1 MLKDLIY
8 NNPYCYKKKGWV
20 IMKFRRYLASVMAL
34 IMVACSIPFSSAAT
48 DNVTAEGF
56 EYAINVESCTVE
68 ITGYEGNSD
77 VIYIPAEIEGY
88 PVTSI
93 GSNAFSYNSDISI
106 LNVPDS
112 VTYIG
117 DHAFYCCRN
126 LMILELPDSIEAM
139 GIAPFSKIGYTE
151 SGKPYVNG
159 VFYYGDYLLEANES
173 VSGHC
178 VVKDGT
184 RVIAGEA
191 FYGCTYLTGITIPD
205 DTTYIGERCFK
216 NCNNFEAI
224 TIESGNPVYHSAG
237 NCIIET
243 ETKTL
248 VLGSCNSEIPAD
260 GSVTSIGKEAFA
272 YLAAPKAIIGSEGLI
287 SISIP
292 EGITKIG
299 DDAFYGC
306 YYLESVT
313 LPNSLVEVGTHVFA
327 DCRSLDNVVIPD
339 KMKYIPARMFAFCE
353 SLSDFTLSSSVTR
366 IEEGA
371 FIGCDSLEGLKFKG
385 WKEQWKAITIEENN
399 DALVDIYFDVT
410 YIPEEQKTTDTGFTY
425 VLDRA
430 REGVVIVAYTGTAK
444 SVSVPVNIEGY
455 PVIKIDDKAFYNNDY
470 VVSVVLPYKLSEIGS
485 EAFYSCS
492 QLTTIN
498 IPSNVKKI
506 EFATFQF
513 CAKLEKIILPS
524 AMEEID
530 TWAFSGCGSLASV
543 VWPDN
548 LKTIEQGAFER
559 TGLVEVILPE
569 SVASIRDS
577 AFSFC
582 KSLVKVELPDNI
594 TVIYSSMFRGCES
607 LAEVKLPQSLVRID
621 GMAFKECL
629 SLSHIDLPDTLKRI
643 ESYAFA
649 QTGLAEIIVPRNIKY
664 LYKSF
669 VDDCEDLEHVIFNG
683 TEKQWNALEDPYSTV
698 LNKEVIFKGI
708 YGDIDGDYEI
718 TSADA
723 LIMRRHLAA
732 AEFNDNVNE
741 LIADMNDDGAIN
753 AKDMLAIKK
762 ILAA

>member
-1 MLKDLIY
+1 
-8 NNPYCYKKKGWV
+8 
-20 IMKFRRYLASVMAL
+20 MKFRRYLASIIAL
-34 IMVACSIPFSSAAT
+34 IVIACSVPFSSAASE
-48 DNVTAEGF
+48 NVTDDGF
-56 EYAINVESCTVE
+56 EYAINEENQTVE
-68 ITGYEGNSD
+68 ITGYDGNSEI
-77 VIYIPAEIEGY
+77 IYIPSEIEGY

-93 GSNAFSYNSDISI
+93 GSNAFSYNSDIGV

-117 DHAFYCCRN
+117 DHAFYCCKN

-151 SGKPYVNG
+151 SGKAYVDG
-159 VFYYGDYLLEANES
+159 VFYYGDYLLEADIS
-173 VSGHC
+173 FSGHC

-191 FYGCTYLTGITIPD
+191 FYGCTSLTGITIPD

-243 ETKTL
+243 ATKTL
-248 VLGSCNSEIPAD
+248 VLGSCKSEIPSD
-260 GSVTSIGKEAFA
+260 GSVTSIGNEAFA
-272 YLAAPKAIIGSEGLI
+272 FLAAPKAITGSAGLT

-313 LPNSLVEVGTHVFA
+313 LPQSLVEVGTHVFA
-327 DCRSLDNVVIPD
+327 DCVYLNNVVIPD

-371 FIGCDSLEGLKFKG
+371 FIGCASLEGLKFKG
-385 WKEQWKAITIEENN
+385 WKEQWETITIEENN
-399 DALVDIYFDVT
+399 DALLDIYFDVT
-410 YIPEEQKTTDTGFTY
+410 YIPEDPKTTDTGFTY

-430 REGVVIVAYTGTAK
+430 NESVTIVGYTGKSK
-444 SVSVPVNIEGY
+444 SVSVPIKIEGY
-455 PVIKIDDKAFYNNDY
+455 PVTKIDNKAFYNNDY

-498 IPSNVKKI
+498 IPPNVKKI

-524 AMEEID
+524 GMEKID

-543 VWPDN
+543 VWSDN
-548 LKTIEQGAFER
+548 LKTIGQGAFEN
-559 TGLVEVILPE
+559 TGLVEAILPE
-569 SVASIRDS
+569 SVVGIGDS
-577 AFSFC
+577 AFRSC

-594 TVIYSSMFRGCES
+594 TVIDSFTFRSCTS
-607 LAEVKLPQSLVRID
+607 LAEIKLPQGLTRIYTRAFDMCSSLTHV
-621 GMAFKECL
+621 
-629 SLSHIDLPDTLKRI
+629 DLPDTLSRI
-643 ESYAFA
+643 ESDAFS
-649 QTGLAEIIVPRNIKY
+649 QTGLTEITVPRNIKY

-669 VDDCEDLEHVIFNG
+669 VSGCENLEYVIFNG
-683 TEKQWNALEDPYSTV
+683 TEKQWKALEDPYSTV
-698 LNKEVIFKGI
+698 LNKEVILKGI
-708 YGDIDGDYEI
+708 YGDIDGDFEI
-718 TSADA
+718 TATDA
-723 LIMRRHLAA
+723 LLMRRHLAA
-732 AEFNDNVNE
+732 VEFNNYVNE
-741 LIADMNDDGAIN
+741 LIADMNDDGAVN
-753 AKDMLAIKK
+753 AKDMLEIRKLLIK
-762 ILAA
+762 